1 MNKPIRILLVDDHYM
16 VRIGL
21 ASSLGDESDMEVV
34 GQAESIADALIQFQH
49 LHPDV
54 TLLDLQLPDGDGST
68 AIGIIRKNCPAARI
82 IVLSVNETEE
92 DIHRAIAAGAA
103 GYLPKS
109 IAPEEMLGAIRA
121 VHLGGTY
128 FPENIAARM
137 TARQTRPELTAR
149 EAEVLHLLV
158 RGRSNKEIA
167 SDLDISTRTAKLHV
181 GHILQKL
188 NVMDRTQAVTA
199 ALQRGLVRLH

>member
-1 MNKPIRILLVDDHYM
+1 MNKSIRILLVDDHYM

-21 ASSLGDESDMEVV
+21 ASSLGDEPDLKVV
-34 GQAESIADALIQFQH
+34 GQAESIADALIQFRQ
-49 LHPDV
+49 LLPDV

-68 AIGIIRKNCPAARI
+68 AIGLIRKECPAARI
-82 IVLSVNETEE
+82 VVLSVNETEE

-109 IAPEEMLGAIRA
+109 IAPESMLAAIRR
-121 VHLGGTY
+121 VHQGDTY
-128 FPENIAARM
+128 IPTSIAARM
-137 TARQTRPELTAR
+137 IARQNRPALTAR
-149 EAEVLHLLV
+149 EEEVLRLLA

-167 SDLDISTRTAKLHV
+167 SDLNIAARTVKLHV

-188 NVMDRTQAVTA
+188 DVMDRTQAVTA
-199 ALQRGLVRLH
+199 ALQRGLVRLQ

>member
-21 ASSLGDESDMEVV
+21 ASSLGDEPDMKVV
-34 GQAESIADALIQFQH
+34 GQAESIADALIQFRQ
-49 LHPDV
+49 LQPDV

-68 AIGIIRKNCPAARI
+68 AIADIRKECPAARI

-92 DIHRAIAAGAA
+92 DIHRAVAAGAA

-109 IAPEEMLGAIRA
+109 IAPEEMLTAIHA
-121 VHLGGTY
+121 VHQGESY
-128 FPENIAARM
+128 FPPHIATRM

-149 EAEVLHLLV
+149 EEEVLHLLV

-167 SDLDISTRTAKLHV
+167 SDLNITVRTAKLHV

-188 NVMDRTQAVTA
+188 DVMDRTQAVTA
-199 ALQRGLVRLH
+199 ALQRGLVRLQ

>member
-21 ASSLGDESDMEVV
+21 ASSLGDEPDMKVV
-34 GQAESIADALIQFQH
+34 GQAETIADALIQFQQ
-49 LHPDV
+49 LQPDV

-68 AIGIIRKNCPAARI
+68 AIALIREKCPAASI

-92 DIHRAIAAGAA
+92 DIHRAVMAGAA

-109 IAPEEMLGAIRA
+109 IAAEAMLAAIRT
-121 VHLGGTY
+121 VHQGDTY
-128 FPENIAARM
+128 FPPAIAARLA
-137 TARQTRPELTAR
+137 TRQNRLELTSR
-149 EAEVLHLLV
+149 EVEVLHLLV

-167 SDLDISTRTAKLHV
+167 SDLNIATRTAKLHV
-181 GHILQKL
+181 GHVLQKL
-188 NVMDRTQAVTA
+188 NVQDRTQAVTA
-199 ALQRGLVRLH
+199 ALHRGLVRLR

>member
-1 MNKPIRILLVDDHYM
+1 MNKSIRILLVDDHYM

-21 ASSLGDESDMEVV
+21 ASSLGDEPDIKVV
-34 GQAESIADALIQFQH
+34 GQAESIADTLIQFRQ
-49 LHPDV
+49 LQPDV

-68 AIGIIRKNCPAARI
+68 AIADIRTEYPAARI

-92 DIHRAIAAGAA
+92 DIHRAVAAGAA

-109 IAPEEMLGAIRA
+109 IAPEEMLTAIHS
-121 VHLGGTY
+121 VHQGESY
-128 FPENIAARM
+128 FPPHIATRM

-149 EAEVLHLLV
+149 EEEVLHLLV

-167 SDLDISTRTAKLHV
+167 SDLNITARTAKLHV

-188 NVMDRTQAVTA
+188 DVMDRTQAVTA
-199 ALQRGLVRLH
+199 ALQRGLVRLQ

>member
-1 MNKPIRILLVDDHYM
+1 MNSAIRILLVDDHYM

-21 ASSLGDESDMEVV
+21 ASSLSDEPDMKVV
-34 GQAESIADALIQFQH
+34 GQAESIADALTQFRQ
-49 LHPDV
+49 LQPDV

-68 AIGIIRKNCPAARI
+68 AIGNIRKEYPAARI

-92 DIHRAIAAGAA
+92 DIHRAVLAGAA

-109 IAPEEMLGAIRA
+109 IAPEKMLAAIRA
-121 VHLGGTY
+121 VYQGDTY
-128 FPENIAARM
+128 FPSTIAARLM
-137 TARQTRPELTAR
+137 TRQNRQELTAR
-149 EAEVLHLLV
+149 EVEVLHLLV

-167 SDLDISTRTAKLHV
+167 SDLNIATRTVKLHV

-188 NVMDRTQAVTA
+188 SVLDRTQAVTA